1 MVGEALKKAVYTPH
15 KEHAGTWAAK
25 VPHIIWALRTQ
36 RSRAIGY
43 TPFFMVYGSEAVLP
57 ADLVHGAPRIQY
69 YEEGEAEQSR
79 RFDVDSVEEHRLAAV
94 IQHARHE
101 QQLRRYHNRNV
112 RERSLNVGDLAL
124 RRVTKGKDLHKLS
137 PTWEGPFVVKEVIS
151 PSTYKLEWEDGEP
164 VPFAWNIEHLVKF
177 YP

>member
-1 MVGEALKKAVYTPH
+1 MYLRQ
-15 KEHAGTWAAK
+15 
-25 VPHIIWALRTQ
+25 ALRTQ
-36 RSRAIGY
+36 RSRATGY

-57 ADLVHGAPRIQY
+57 ADLVHGAPRIQH

-79 RFDVDSVEEHRLAAV
+79 RFDVNSVEEHRLTAV

-101 QQLRRYHNRNV
+101 QQLRHYHNRNV

-137 PTWEGPFVVKEVIS
+137 PTWEGPFIVKEVIS
-151 PSTYKLEWEDGEP
+151 PSTYKLEWENGEL